1 MSTTFSSLSYPN
13 YRLWFAGAIV
23 ANIGTWMQRVA
34 QDWLVLTELTNDSGV
49 AVGITTA
56 LQFGPALLLSAYAG
70 VLADRIDRRRLLLA
84 TNGALGLLA
93 AGLGLLVMSG
103 QVQLWHVYLFAFG
116 LGCVSAL
123 DGPPRQTFVADM
135 VPPERLSNA
144 VGLNSASFNAARL
157 IGPGLAGVLI
167 AAVGSGWVFLING
180 ATFLATIAAL
190 LAMNM
195 SAMQP
200 RVTVPRARGQ
210 FRAGLAYVRN
220 RTDLLVIMAVVGVIS
235 TFGLNFQLTMATM
248 ARTVFDK
255 GAGEYGMLGSVMAI
269 GSLAGALMAAR
280 RERPRVRL
288 VIGSA
293 LAFGAATGLMALAP
307 SLLTF
312 ALASIPV
319 GFAALTLLTGAN
331 AAIQTSTEPVMR
343 GRVMSIYIMVLL
355 GATPIGAPFVG
366 WVGEQWGAR
375 WSLGIGAITALLVAG
390 AAAVW
395 VMRNWDLEL
404 RYTMRSRPHLQV
416 VYPDRAAEA
425 AAEAHRARREAE
437 ERLESDRA
445 TEQAQVG

>member
-1 MSTTFSSLSYPN
+1 MSTTFSSLRFPN

-34 QDWLVLTELTNDSGV
+34 QDWLVLTELTNDSGI

-56 LQFGPALLLSAYAG
+56 LQFAPALFLSAYAG
-70 VLADRIDRRRLLLA
+70 VLADRVDRRKLLLF

-93 AGLGLLVMSG
+93 FGLGFLVLG
-103 QVQLWHVYLFAFG
+103 GHVQLWHVYLFAFA
-116 LGCVSAL
+116 LGCVSAI

-135 VPPERLSNA
+135 VPADRLANA

-167 AAVGSGWVFLING
+167 AAVGSGWVFIING
-180 ATFLATIAAL
+180 ASFGATIISL

-195 SAMQP
+195 SRMQP
-200 RVTVPRARGQ
+200 RVTVARAKGQ
-210 FRAGLAYVRN
+210 FREGLAYVRR
-220 RTDLLVIMAVVGVIS
+220 RTDLVVIMAVVGVVS

-255 GAGEYGMLGSVMAI
+255 GAGEYGLVGSVMAI
-269 GSLAGALMAAR
+269 GSLTGALMAAR

-288 VIGSA
+288 VIGAA
-293 LAFGAATGLMALAP
+293 LAFGVTAAVMALAP
-307 SLLTF
+307 TFLTF

-319 GFAALTLLTGAN
+319 GYASLTLLTAAN
-331 AAIQTSTEPVMR
+331 ATIQMTTEPVMR
-343 GRVMSIYIMVLL
+343 GRVMSIYMMVFL
-355 GATPIGAPFVG
+355 GATPIGSPVVG

-375 WSLGIGAITALLVAG
+375 WSIGLGAITALLVATG
-390 AAAVW
+390 AAVW

-416 VYPDRAAEA
+416 VYPNREAEVAAEV
-425 AAEAHRARREAE
+425 HRARREAE
-437 ERLESDRA
+437 ERLETERA
-445 TEQAQVG
+445 TEQAQAG